1 MADYIADYANYLEL
15 ERHSSD
21 NTISSYVRDVTQFA
35 GYLAEE
41 EDSDLLHCKEEQIER
56 IVKRNGVKNADEF
69 REKWIPLEEMY
80 FSEFDVEGRCEMRFR
95 T

>member
-1 MADYIADYANYLEL
+1 MANYIADYAKYLEL

-41 EDSDLLHCKEEQIER
+41 GSELLSCKEEHIDR
-56 IVKRNGVKNADEF
+56 YLGHMAGKARDEHQ
-69 REKWIPLEEMY
+69 RQL
-80 FSEFDVEGRCEMRFR
+80 
-95 T
+95 